1 MPLGSPGYAYVFSN
15 IKITLYK
22 DNFILQ
28 CLHVHMFTCE
38 KVRISDEAERVQ
50 SVSYPHI
57 RSLSGLYTVVCS
69 REDKRGTYLGRTKEV
84 YSSLIVLRVTNSDV
98 CLFLHVFGY
107 VVN

>member
-1 MPLGSPGYAYVFSN
+1 MRKSGEN
-15 IKITLYK
+15 I
-22 DNFILQ
+22 
-28 CLHVHMFTCE
+28 
-38 KVRISDEAERVQ
+38 RISDEAERVQ